1 LSEPTDQL
9 GRRIADAEAIVRVL
23 VGAGVEF
30 LLAGGMAVQAH
41 GYLRLTLD
49 VDIIPSPDQANMGRL
64 AAALRELDAAAV
76 DDRGNRLP
84 LDVSHAESLALGN
97 YFLDT
102 RHGALDLF
110 NGPRPDLKRYRRLD
124 ERAIAASIG
133 ELAVRVV
140 SKDDLL
146 AMKRE
151 AGRPKDL
158 EDIAALTEAERRRSE
173 LEDADS

>member
-1 LSEPTDQL
+1 M
-9 GRRIADAEAIVRVL
+9 R
-23 VGAGVEF
+23 F

-41 GYLRLTLD
+41 GYVRITLD
-49 VDIIPSPDQANMGRL
+49 VDIIPSPDRANMTRL
-64 AAALRELDAAAV
+64 AAALRDMEAAAV

-84 LDVSHAESLALGN
+84 LDLSHPESLALGN

-110 NGPRPDLKRYRRLD
+110 NGSRPDLKRFRQLD
-124 ERAIAASIG
+124 ERSIEITFEG
-133 ELAVRVV
+133 LRLKVIG
-140 SKDDLL
+140 KDDLL

-158 EDIAALTEAERRRSE
+158 EDIAALTEVERRGE
-173 LEDADS
+173 NPG